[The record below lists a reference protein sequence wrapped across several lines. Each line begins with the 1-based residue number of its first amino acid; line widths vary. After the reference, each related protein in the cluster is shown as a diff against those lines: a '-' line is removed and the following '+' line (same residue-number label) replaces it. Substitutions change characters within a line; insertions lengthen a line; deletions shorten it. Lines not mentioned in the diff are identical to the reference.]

1 MIKKMKYLLIGLFL
15 IGCFVSFNLYS
26 FCFGVSVY
34 QQTDFY
40 LPTGST
46 YESLLNTLKK
56 EELINNEKVFSV
68 LAEKMN
74 LKNNIYPG
82 YYLIE
87 EGTSNYELIAILRG
101 GMQTPVKLVINNI
114 VFKQDLAAKIASQ
127 IERDSLSIYTFLFDE
142 ERIAEMGYDMDNIS
156 CLFLP
161 NTYEVYWN
169 LSLESLLAKFTHAH
183 QSFWNE
189 SRLQQAANKGLSS
202 NEVFILASIVEKE
215 YKYASERRRIAGVYV
230 NRLKLGMKLQADP
243 TVKFALGDLSI
254 KRILTVHTALNHP
267 YNTYYYADLPPGP
280 ICLPETSTIT
290 DVLEAEEHN
299 FLYFCAKADLLGYH
313 TFTKSYNDHLK
324 AARLYQAAL
333 NKLRIYE

>member
-56 EELINNEKVFSV
+56 EELINNERVFSV

-202 NEVFILASIVEKE
+202 NEVFILASIVE
-215 YKYASERRRIAGVYV
+215 
-230 NRLKLGMKLQADP
+230 
-243 TVKFALGDLSI
+243 
-254 KRILTVHTALNHP
+254 
-267 YNTYYYADLPPGP
+267 
-280 ICLPETSTIT
+280 
-290 DVLEAEEHN
+290 
-299 FLYFCAKADLLGYH
+299 
-313 TFTKSYNDHLK
+313 
-324 AARLYQAAL
+324 
-333 NKLRIYE
+333 

>member
-1 MIKKMKYLLIGLFL
+1 MIIKMKYLLIGLFL
-15 IGCFVSFNLYS
+15 VGCFVSFYAYS
-26 FCFGVSVY
+26 SCFGVSVY

-56 EELINNEKVFSV
+56 EKLINNERVFLV

-74 LKNNIYPG
+74 LKNNVYPG

-87 EGTSNYELIAILRG
+87 EGTSIYELIAILRG

-114 VFKQDLAAKIASQ
+114 NFKQDLAARIASQ

-142 ERIAEMGYDMDNIS
+142 ERIAEKGYDVDNIS

-161 NTYEVYWN
+161 NTYQVYWN
-169 LSLESLLAKFTHAH
+169 LSLESLMAKFTQAH
-183 QSFWNE
+183 QNFWNE
-189 SRLQQAANKGLSS
+189 RRLQQAANIGLSS

-215 YKYASERRRIAGVYV
+215 YKYASERRRIAGVYL

-254 KRILTVHTALNHP
+254 KRISTVHTAHNHP

-280 ICLPETSTIT
+280 ICLPETSTIE
-290 DVLEAEEHN
+290 DILEAEEHN
-299 FLYFCAKADLLGYH
+299 FLYFCAKSDLLGYH
-313 TFTKSYNDHLK
+313 TFTKNYNDHLK

>member
-15 IGCFVSFNLYS
+15 LGCLILFFVYS
-26 FCFGVSVY
+26 FCFGASECK
-34 QQTDFY
+34 QTDFY

-56 EELINNEKVFSV
+56 EELINNERFFLV

-74 LKNNIYPG
+74 LKNNVYPG

-114 VFKQDLAAKIASQ
+114 NFKQDLAAIIASQ
-127 IERDSLSIYTFLFDE
+127 IEQDSLSIYTFLFDE

-169 LSLESLLAKFTHAH
+169 LSLESLMAKFTQAH

-189 SRLQQAANKGLSS
+189 SRLQQAATIGLSG

-254 KRILTVHTALNHP
+254 KRILTSHTALNHP
-267 YNTYYYADLPPGP
+267 YNTYYHADLPPGP
-280 ICLPETSTIT
+280 ICLPETSTIK

>member
-15 IGCFVSFNLYS
+15 LGCLILFFVYS
-26 FCFGVSVY
+26 FCFGASEC

-56 EELINNEKVFSV
+56 EELINNEWFFLV

-74 LKNNIYPG
+74 LKNNVYPG

-114 VFKQDLAAKIASQ
+114 NFKQDLAAIIASQ
-127 IERDSLSIYTFLFDE
+127 IEQDSLSIYTFLFDE

-169 LSLESLLAKFTHAH
+169 LSLESLMAKFTQAH

-189 SRLQQAANKGLSS
+189 SRLQQAATIGLSG

-254 KRILTVHTALNHP
+254 KRILTSHTALNHP
-267 YNTYYYADLPPGP
+267 YNTYYHADLPPGP
-280 ICLPETSTIT
+280 ICLPETSTIK

>member
-1 MIKKMKYLLIGLFL
+1 MIKKMNYLLIGLFL
-15 IGCFVSFNLYS
+15 IGCLILFFVYS
-26 FCFGVSVY
+26 FCFGASECK
-34 QQTDFY
+34 QTDFY

-56 EELINNEKVFSV
+56 EELINNERFFLV

-74 LKNNIYPG
+74 LKNNVYPG

-114 VFKQDLAAKIASQ
+114 NFKQDLAAIIASQ
-127 IERDSLSIYTFLFDE
+127 IEQDSLSIYSFLFDE

-169 LSLESLLAKFTHAH
+169 LSLESLMAKFTQAH

-189 SRLQQAANKGLSS
+189 SRLQQAATIGLSG

-254 KRILTVHTALNHP
+254 KRILTSHTALNHP
-267 YNTYYYADLPPGP
+267 YNTYYHADLPPGP
-280 ICLPETSTIT
+280 ICLPETSTIK

>member
-15 IGCFVSFNLYS
+15 LGCLILFFVYS
-26 FCFGVSVY
+26 FCFGASECK
-34 QQTDFY
+34 QTDFY

-56 EELINNEKVFSV
+56 EELINNERFFLV

-74 LKNNIYPG
+74 LKNNVYPG

-114 VFKQDLAAKIASQ
+114 NFKQDLAAIIASQ
-127 IERDSLSIYTFLFDE
+127 IEQDSLSIYSFLFDE

-169 LSLESLLAKFTHAH
+169 LSLESLMAKFTQAH

-189 SRLQQAANKGLSS
+189 SRLQQAATKGLSG

-254 KRILTVHTALNHP
+254 KRILTSHTALNHP
-267 YNTYYYADLPPGP
+267 YNTYYHADLPPGP
-280 ICLPETSTIT
+280 ICLPETSTIK

>member
-15 IGCFVSFNLYS
+15 LGCLILFFVYS
-26 FCFGVSVY
+26 FCFGASECK
-34 QQTDFY
+34 QTDFY

-46 YESLLNTLKK
+46 YESLLKTLKK
-56 EELINNEKVFSV
+56 EELINNERFFLV

-74 LKNNIYPG
+74 LKNNVYPG

-114 VFKQDLAAKIASQ
+114 NFKQDLAAIIASQ
-127 IERDSLSIYTFLFDE
+127 IEQDSLSIYSFLFDE

-169 LSLESLLAKFTHAH
+169 LSLESLMAKFTQAH

-189 SRLQQAANKGLSS
+189 SRLQQAATKGLSG

-254 KRILTVHTALNHP
+254 KRILTSHTALNHP
-267 YNTYYYADLPPGP
+267 YNTYYHADLPPGP
-280 ICLPETSTIT
+280 ICLPETSTIK

-324 AARLYQAAL
+324 APRLYQAAL